1 MPRRLF
7 YILVFIITALLWC
20 IPASALQKSNS
31 RDRLTILAWQFAQE
45 VLDSPTDAKT
55 LQRLRSKSYS
65 DSAVYASLRNF
76 GREMFERGEQAKAF
90 DYLRQALD
98 ILDDNNT
105 LSKEELNYKASC
117 YLMLG
122 AATDEVGMNQL
133 SLDYYLKGLKISED
147 MNNHIDV
154 GRFYNNIGVC
164 YLRTNDMDK
173 ALDYF
178 NKALELNSRYKNPF
192 ELSINYSNISEIYLA
207 RKDFDTALEYALKS
221 IQSLDEKRAP
231 YDYYSMQYCIGRIY
245 MKKGEYPM
253 AQSWLDNA
261 YNHQKKHNYKN
272 GVFYTA
278 LSLMELADLTDNEAA
293 FEKYRNEASNL
304 ADEADNFMLRAE
316 YYKTTSALFYA
327 RGDTKTAYQLAEK
340 IIAVQDS
347 AYQAENKSRM
357 QQSLSVYNLDKRTKE
372 YEGSVANWNPVT
384 VLIVCGSFSLIIL
397 VLLLLLIRR
406 YRRSMKTNR
415 EKQEAGRKLASLNE
429 QLLQEEKLRSEAAK
443 KELDDNRRIL
453 ASVTLE
459 RIITNQTIEEV
470 IKESKQ
476 TLLSLS
482 NRNKD
487 NREHLK
493 NIISKLSSV
502 DNEVNWEEFQLH
514 FTKVNPDFYRR
525 LGKIHPELTPKDRRL
540 CALISLG
547 LSTKEIAALTFREVR
562 SVETSRNRLRKKLLI
577 STDVNLE
584 DYLLHITSKTDDS
597 KISDSPSGSPS
608 ENPSDSPS
616 GKAD

>member
-482 NRNKD
+482 NRDKD